1 MSPDQFDTESPE
13 EKEALDRISDSVG
26 KSPKKADTFGAN
38 DEIPGND

>member
-1 MSPDQFDTESPE
+1 MEIPVETPE
-13 EKEALDRISDSVG
+13 EKEALDRIADSVG